1 MRDQTHQARG
11 LLTRLRL
18 VVQTRQEHVQALLPY
33 LVGKLLAPLDSAT
46 AQASMS
52 VEVSRA
58 RTMRG
63 FTVVM
68 RFLLARLSHRTSV
81 AARDGTPPA
90 RSGVL
95 FETRSEDGGA

>member
-46 AQASMS
+46 AQASIS

-63 FTVVM
+63 SWLVM
-68 RFLLARLSHRTSV
+68 RYLLGSV
-81 AARDGTPPA
+81 VTPDKCSRPRRNAAREER
-90 RSGVL
+90 RSI
-95 FETRSEDGGA
+95 